1 MPLKSA
7 VVLVMFT
14 VAVSAQ
20 TSPASDRFYQSIR
33 QDDLAALRALVHEAG
48 ANARDAQ
55 GQTPLMFAAAFGSAE
70 AVRFLIGSG
79 ADVRAASSSG
89 VTALHW
95 GASDVTKAR
104 MLLHANADV
113 NAVSQI
119 GRTPLIVAASATDTV
134 NVVRMMLEKGA
145 DVNAADV
152 LGVTPLIAAAG
163 VDNSGVANLLLA
175 HGADA
180 QAAARIPVPSTP
192 LMSAA
197 VNGNAELVRTL
208 LALKPDL
215 TVRSADLTA
224 AVVRG
229 IAGAP
234 KNGAAR
240 LGSLTALH
248 AAVTGGNPDVVE
260 RLLVAGAPVDAVDV
274 RGMTP
279 LMWAVATDRPQSRI
293 VRLLLAKGAKP
304 HVRSAAGESAID
316 WARKFNNPAV
326 LAELELLGA
335 VATAASALDAS
346 QPPAT
351 ARQAVARSLPILRT
365 ASARMMTDGGCA
377 ACHAQP
383 ITAMAV
389 DAARARGWTT
399 LSSNVESAQS
409 PMQLTAFAPQLLQLR
424 ELGGWPDSLV
434 YATLLM
440 AAQRT
445 PPNRATDAV
454 VHYLAG
460 KQRREGSWEGV
471 GATRAPMQDGDFSRT
486 AMSIRA
492 LTVYAPPARAGE
504 FKERVQRAGAWL
516 SRQTPITTEDRV
528 MQLLGLHWAN
538 ADGRARRMR
547 SRELLALQRED
558 GGWAQTPHLASDAY
572 ATGQVLYVLREL
584 GVPAADSALLRG
596 VAFLLRTQRD
606 DGSWHVKSRA
616 MKIQVYFE
624 SGFPHGHDQWISQAA
639 TAWAAMG
646 LAAAAA
652 DEPSA
657 SGDVANSGR

>member
-14 VAVSAQ
+14 VAVSGQ
-20 TSPASDRFYQSIR
+20 TSLAGDRFYQAIR
-33 QDDLAALRALVHEAG
+33 QDDLAALRALVREEG
-48 ANARDAQ
+48 VNAKDAQ
-55 GQTPLMFAAAFGSAE
+55 GQTPLMLAAAFGSAE
-70 AVRFLIGSG
+70 AIRFLIASG

-104 MLLHANADV
+104 MLLDANADV

-119 GRTPLIVAASATDTV
+119 GRTPLIVAASATGTV
-134 NVVRMMLEKGA
+134 SVVRMMLAQGA
-145 DVNAADV
+145 DVNAADL
-152 LGVTPLIAAAG
+152 LGVTPLIAAAS
-163 VDNSGVANLLLA
+163 VDNLDVANLLLA

-180 QAAARIPVPSTP
+180 QAAARISVPSTP

-197 VNGNAELVRTL
+197 VNGNAELVGTL
-208 LALKPDL
+208 LARKPDL
-215 TVRSADLTA
+215 SVRSADLTA
-224 AVVRG
+224 VVVRG
-229 IAGAP
+229 IVGAP
-234 KNGAAR
+234 KNGAPR
-240 LGSLTALH
+240 LGNLTALH

-260 RLLVAGAPVDAVDV
+260 RLLAADAPADAVDV

-279 LMWAVATDRPQSRI
+279 LMWAVATDRPQSRV

-304 HVRSAAGESAID
+304 DLQSAAGESAID

-326 LAELELLGA
+326 LAELELSP
-335 VATAASALDAS
+335 VVPTAAPALDAS
-346 QPPAT
+346 RRPAS
-351 ARQAVARSLPILRT
+351 AREAVARSLPILST
-365 ASARMMTDGGCA
+365 ASGRMMTDGGCA

-383 ITAMAV
+383 LTAMAV

-409 PMQLTAFAPQLLQLR
+409 TMLMTAFAPQLLQLR
-424 ELGGWPDSLV
+424 ELGGMPDSLV

-440 AAQRT
+440 ATQRT
-445 PPNRATDAV
+445 PSNRATDAV

-460 KQRREGSWEGV
+460 KQRREGNWDGV
-471 GATRAPMQDGDFSRT
+471 GATRAPMQDGNFSRT

-492 LTVYAPPARAGE
+492 LAVYATPARAGE

-516 SRQTPITTEDRV
+516 SRQAPITTEDRV

-538 ADGRARRMR
+538 ADGRAQRMR
-547 SRELLALQRED
+547 SRELLVLQRED

-584 GVPAADSALLRG
+584 GVPAADPALRRG
-596 VAFLLRTQRD
+596 AAFLLRTQCD

-639 TAWAAMG
+639 TAWATMG
-646 LAAAAA
+646 LVAA
-652 DEPSA
+652 P
-657 SGDVANSGR
+657 

>member
-48 ANARDAQ
+48 ANAKDAQ

-134 NVVRMMLEKGA
+134 NVVRMLLEKGA

-197 VNGNAELVRTL
+197 VNGNAELVGTL
-208 LALKPDL
+208 LARRPDL
-215 TVRSADLTA
+215 TIRSAGLP
-224 AVVRG
+224 AVVARG
-229 IAGAP
+229 IVGAPRNIVGAP
-234 KNGAAR
+234 KHGAAR
-240 LGSLTALH
+240 LGNLTALH

-304 HVRSAAGESAID
+304 NVRSAAGESAID

-326 LAELELLGA
+326 LAELELLRV

-440 AAQRT
+440 AVQRT

-528 MQLLGLHWAN
+528 MQLLGLHW
-538 ADGRARRMR
+538 GERRR
-547 SRELLALQRED
+547 SRATDAFARIARPPARGRRLGADAALGQRCLRDGTSPLCLARTRRAGGRLCPAAWCRFSVAHATRRRVLTREEPGHED
-558 GGWAQTPHLASDAY
+558 PG
-572 ATGQVLYVLREL
+572 VLRERL
-584 GVPAADSALLRG
+584 PARPRSMDLAGRNCVGRDGAGRRRG
-596 VAFLLRTQRD
+596 
-606 DGSWHVKSRA
+606 
-616 MKIQVYFE
+616 
-624 SGFPHGHDQWISQAA
+624 
-639 TAWAAMG
+639 
-646 LAAAAA
+646 
-652 DEPSA
+652 
-657 SGDVANSGR
+657 